1 MAEDFQEAP
10 HDQIER
16 TLQTIHWNKNER
28 IRLEREGWEKDK
40 RIAALEAKV
49 DAVRAELEKRIQY
62 SERREASLD
71 DDYQEA
77 RREVTVLTTLID
89 TIMDTCQAAL
99 AQASVAKHGYSDAN
113 KQTGNESASREFLN
127 AVARGLNIDPE
138 NAPAPPPPTTIH
150 AQRPNRLRQL
160 VDDLENEPM
169 PKFLQRGP
177 MSPSEREIP
186 PESKPS
192 LRVLADMLS
201 GQAPLVPEDQEPH
214 K

>member
-28 IRLEREGWEKDK
+28 IRLERECWEKDK
-40 RIAALEAKV
+40 KIASLEAEIKTLH
-49 DAVRAELEKRIQY
+49 AEYGKRIQY

-71 DDYQEA
+71 EDYQEA
-77 RREVTVLTTLID
+77 RRELTVITAHADQIID
-89 TIMDTCQAAL
+89 ACQAML
-99 AQASVAKHGYSDAN
+99 AVA
-113 KQTGNESASREFLN
+113 
-127 AVARGLNIDPE
+127 AVARHGLGAPKNNGKGIEEEIQELVANNLGIDR
-138 NAPAPPPPTTIH
+138 NNPPTPPATVH
-150 AQRPNRLRQL
+150 ARRPSLLQKL